1 MIAPPGPLASVVIS
15 THNRAE
21 ALAATLD
28 ALGEQDLSPTDYE
41 VLVVDDGS
49 SDTTWQLL
57 TTASTPYRLR
67 PARLPFNQGVSA
79 GRNAAL
85 RVAEGRYVVMI
96 SDDLVVPREF
106 LTTHIA
112 TLERFPHAWVVGG
125 FRQLGSLTE
134 TPFGRFLD
142 RLERGFD
149 QLRLGRRLE
158 PGLYEMTVPTA
169 RNLSMRRA
177 DLEAVGLFD
186 ERFRV
191 TCEDQDLA
199 QRAMECGIS
208 FIFNAGLECVH
219 NDQTAEL
226 GRYVRFQRRGARD
239 TARLCLKY
247 PETHG
252 RSPIATLNGYVRR
265 SDGRR
270 LILRKLVRRVLATRL
285 VTAGVEVS
293 VRSSERLPMP
303 DRWRAWGYRAV
314 IGLYTFK
321 GFREGLRES
330 RPDHGE
336 VNGPSNNTS
345 TALLKRLRAAPV
357 VNATL
362 THAVR
367 ASMRTL
373 GVQSEL
379 VVKHLPRVGTTTM
392 ILPRERRARLWSRGD
407 DWVPN
412 QVFWRG
418 WDGYEPEM
426 TPIFWRLATAA
437 RVTLDVGAHIGF
449 YAILAAIANE
459 HGSVFAF
466 EPLPPV
472 FERLQRNLALNGLE
486 NVIGLR
492 KAAGAV
498 DGRAPFFHVPGV
510 IPCSS
515 SLSESFMSSHPL
527 LESLPVSVVRLD
539 TFAAE
544 HGVAT
549 VDLIK
554 LDTETTEPDV
564 LLGMGPLLR
573 SSRPDI
579 FCEVLQTADAD
590 ALTTILEPL
599 GYSFY
604 LLTDAGPQRRSR
616 VTAHQRWRNHL
627 FTTRSNSA
635 IAWLA
640 GTVGGF

>member
-1 MIAPPGPLASVVIS
+1 MIRLSGPVASVVIS
-15 THNRAE
+15 TYNRAG
-21 ALAATLD
+21 ALATTLD
-28 ALGEQDLSPTDYE
+28 ALADQDLPPTDYE

-57 TTASTPYRLR
+57 STTSTPYTLR
-67 PARLPFNQGVSA
+67 PVRLPLNQGVSA
-79 GRNAAL
+79 GRNAGL

-96 SDDLVVPREF
+96 SDDLIVPREF
-106 LTTHIA
+106 LSTHIA
-112 TLERFPHAWVVGG
+112 TLERFPDAWVVGG
-125 FRQLGSLTE
+125 FRQLGSLSDA
-134 TPFGRFLD
+134 PFGRFLD
-142 RLERGFD
+142 RLERGFE
-149 QLRLGRRLE
+149 QLRVGRRLE

-169 RNLSMRRA
+169 RNLSLPRA
-177 DLEAVGLFD
+177 DLARVGLFD

-199 QRAMECGIS
+199 QRAAKYGIR
-208 FIFNAGLECVH
+208 FIFNAALECVH

-226 GRYVRFQRRGARD
+226 GQYLRFQQLGARD

-247 PETHG
+247 PDTHG
-252 RSPIATLNGYVRR
+252 RSPIATCNGYARR

-270 LILRKLVRRVLATRL
+270 LILRKLVKRGLASGPL
-285 VTAGVEVS
+285 IAAVEATI
-293 VRSSERLPMP
+293 RTSERAPMP
-303 DRWRAWGYRAV
+303 DRWRIPGFRLL

-330 RPDHGE
+330 RLDHGK
-336 VNGPSNNTS
+336 VRTTS
-345 TALLKRLRAAPV
+345 SARTALLKRLRAVPPLNMA
-357 VNATL
+357 L

-367 ASMRTL
+367 TPTRML
-373 GVQSEL
+373 GLESEL
-379 VVKHLPRVGTTTM
+379 VIKHLPRVGTTTM
-392 ILPRERRARLWSRGD
+392 ILPGRRSARLWSRGD

-426 TPIFWRLATAA
+426 TPIFWRFATAA

-449 YAILAAIANE
+449 YAILAAVANA

-466 EPLPPV
+466 EPLPRV
-472 FERLQRNLALNGLE
+472 FERLQHNLALNRLG
-486 NVIGLR
+486 NVTALQQ
-492 KAAGAV
+492 AAGAI
-498 DGRAPFFHVPGV
+498 DGWAPFFHVPGV

-515 SLSESFMSSHPL
+515 SLSESFMAIHPV

-539 TFAAE
+539 TF
-544 HGVAT
+544 GRQQGLPT

-564 LLGMGPLLR
+564 LIGMGQLLC
-573 SSRPDI
+573 STRPDI
-579 FCEVLQTADAD
+579 FCEVLPCGDAD
-590 ALTTILEPL
+590 ALTNMLQPL

-616 VTAHQRWRNHL
+616 VTAHERWRNHL
-627 FTTRSNSA
+627 FTARDSSRDWVPSSPGA
-635 IAWLA
+635 
-640 GTVGGF
+640 

>member
-1 MIAPPGPLASVVIS
+1 MIRPPGPLASVVIS
-15 THNRAE
+15 TYNRAG

-28 ALGEQDLSPTDYE
+28 ALGDQDLPPTAYE

-79 GRNAAL
+79 GRNAGL

-96 SDDLVVPREF
+96 SDDLIVPREF
-106 LTTHIA
+106 LRTHIA

-142 RLERGFD
+142 RLERGFE

-177 DLEAVGLFD
+177 DLERVGLFD

-199 QRAMECGIS
+199 QRAMECGIC
-208 FIFNAGLECVH
+208 FVFNAALECVH

-226 GRYVRFQRRGARD
+226 SRYLRFQQRGARD

-285 VTAGVEVS
+285 ITAAVES
-293 VRSSERLPMP
+293 AVRSSEWLPMP

-314 IGLYTFK
+314 IGLYTFR

-330 RPDHGE
+330 RPDQGE
-336 VNGPSNNTS
+336 GSGPSNTS
-345 TALLKRLRAAPV
+345 TALLKRLRAVPE
-357 VNATL
+357 VNTAI

-367 ASMRTL
+367 APMRTL

-379 VVKHLPRVGTTTM
+379 VIKHLPRVGTTTM
-392 ILPRERRARLWSRGD
+392 ILPGERRARLWSRGD

-426 TPIFWRLATAA
+426 TPIFWRVATAA

-472 FERLQRNLALNGLE
+472 FERLQRNLALNALE
-486 NVIGLR
+486 NVIALR

-498 DGRAPFFHVPGV
+498 DGWAPFFHVPGV

-527 LESLPVSVVRLD
+527 LDSIYVSVARLD
-539 TFAAE
+539 TFARE

-549 VDLIK
+549 VDLVK

-564 LLGMGPLLR
+564 LVGMGPLLG

-579 FCEVLQTADAD
+579 FCEVLQPAGAD
-590 ALTTILEPL
+590 ALTTILRPL

-604 LLTDAGPQRRSR
+604 LLTDAGPQRRSQ
-616 VTAHQRWRNHL
+616 VTADQVWRNHL
-627 FTTRSNSA
+627 FTTRDNSA

-640 GTVGGF
+640 GTVGGS